1 MKVNRS
7 LFGSTAVQGVNI
19 HWQGFNPARPQM
31 GRMTI
36 PRDDDDGEG
45 AGAGNKEKEDKE
57 KKTPTVEELS
67 AQIATLSKAHERL
80 KTDSKA
86 DRDALKAAQDQ
97 LKAIE
102 DEKAEAERKAAEASG
117 DTEKITQQLK
127 QQHERDLAKEKKR
140 ADDAEALLD
149 KVLKRDRLSQELDD
163 LRVKPEF
170 KKAAMALLADGIELR
185 KVDGEEFPV
194 PYRGGLPLGEQLKV
208 WAASD
213 EGKPFILSGDAGGEA
228 EGGKKNTSSGL
239 NPWKKETRN
248 LTLQDQIE
256 AQDPAKAKRLKAE
269 AGVA

>member
-7 LFGSTAVQGVNI
+7 LFGSAAVQGVNI

-36 PRDDDDGEG
+36 PRDDDEGEG
-45 AGAGNKEKEDKE
+45 SGGGQQKKEDE
-57 KKTPTVEELS
+57 KKTPTLEELS
-67 AQIATLSKAHERL
+67 AQLATLSKAHERL

-117 DTEKITQQLK
+117 DTEKITAQLK
-127 QQHERDLAKEKKR
+127 QQHEREKATLTQERDEAR
-140 ADDAEALLD
+140 AMLD

-194 PYRGGLPLGEQLKV
+194 PYRGGLPLAEQLKV